1 MLRMGRCLVSFLLLA
16 PVLGIFSGCD
26 DKEETKYAKA
36 KVQFASEDSAALAGQ
51 AAPSLYE
58 VVFHHFGISN
68 PDAAEG
74 SQGAII
80 WGNPKCATRFMNEK
94 GQVIG
99 DWKDD
104 EECAA
109 ADPDYLDLARD
120 AEEVNA
126 DLNSQEVWIL
136 PGTYSRI
143 SMAMLGSQQ
152 YGRNEF
158 PNTSWTY
165 DGQNYTF
172 AAMITEWSGTIDP
185 PVTVGEEERITIT
198 LNYSLDNIVSTGLTD
213 AEEKVLGGGT
223 IQPGKYDDCN
233 EEGTVC
239 INAPSITVTASK

>member
-1 MLRMGRCLVSFLLLA
+1 MSRMVRSQVSLFLLA
-16 PVLGIFSGCD
+16 IGLGIFTGCD
-26 DKEETKYAKA
+26 EKEETKYAKA
-36 KVQFASEDSAALAGQ
+36 KVQFASEATAALAGQ

-58 VVFHHFGISN
+58 VVFHHFSIVN
-68 PDAAEG
+68 PGAAEG

-94 GQVIG
+94 GQIVG
-99 DWKDD
+99 EWKDD

-143 SMAMLGSQQ
+143 EMAMLGSQQ
-152 YGRNEF
+152 YGSNEF
-158 PNTSWTY
+158 PNTSWSY
-165 DGQNYTF
+165 EGVNHSF
-172 AAMITEWSGTIDP
+172 AATITEWSGDIDP

-198 LNYSLDNIVSTGLTD
+198 LNYSLNNIVSTGLTD

-233 EEGTVC
+233 EEATVC